1 MANLNGL
8 STSGGHLRINTR
20 AMEKKTSSN
29 QSFNEQIRS
38 GIREGLGLGSS
49 AIRQVASRIPGG
61 AQLSAS
67 LSEAANKLSPS
78 SSLGFSPEA
87 GGDDL
92 LDMGATGSQDD
103 LVKNN
108 KDMLDKQMKV
118 SQITTSFSTKSYIL
132 KALFDSLKT
141 IGANI
146 R

>member
-1 MANLNGL
+1 MSNG
-8 STSGGHLRINTR
+8 SLRVNTR

-29 QSFNEQIRS
+29 QSFNEQLRL
-38 GIREGLGLGSS
+38 GIKDGLGL
-49 AIRQVASRIPGG
+49 ANNALRQVATRIPGG

-67 LSEAANKLSPS
+67 LSETAHKLSPS
-78 SSLGFSPEA
+78 NSLGLMAEGNDDFLPTNGNA
-87 GGDDL
+87 GL
-92 LDMGATGSQDD
+92 QDD

-108 KDMLDKQMKV
+108 KEMLEKQMKV

-132 KALFDSLKT
+132 KAFFDSLKT